1 MVLILQLRGP
11 RQVMEVKEETPE
23 EAAQMADSGGEIVEP
38 PVPAPAAA
46 PAAAPATQEEMP
58 GGWDERHRRSGLG
71 QSIFFCM
78 ILEICNVVWCLMFYE
93 WDHGRMGISGSDKE
107 MVRAG

>member
-1 MVLILQLRGP
+1 
-11 RQVMEVKEETPE
+11 MEVKEETPE

-58 GGWDERHRRSGLG
+58 GGSDERHRRSGLG
-71 QSIFFCM
+71 QAIFFLHDIRDLQCC
-78 ILEICNVVWCLMFYE
+78 LVFNVLW
-93 WDHGRMGISGSDKE
+93 MGPWPDGDFRKRQRDGES
-107 MVRAG
+107 

>member
-1 MVLILQLRGP
+1 
-11 RQVMEVKEETPE
+11 MEVKEETPE

-71 QSIFFCM
+71 QAIFFFLHDIRDLQCC
-78 ILEICNVVWCLMFYE
+78 LVFNVLW
-93 WDHGRMGISGSDKE
+93 MGPWPDGDFRKRQRDGES
-107 MVRAG
+107 

>member
-1 MVLILQLRGP
+1 
-11 RQVMEVKEETPE
+11 MEVKEETPE

-46 PAAAPATQEEMP
+46 PDTQEEMP

-71 QSIFFCM
+71 QAIVFF
-78 ILEICNVVWCLMFYE
+78 
-93 WDHGRMGISGSDKE
+93 
-107 MVRAG
+107 A

>member
-1 MVLILQLRGP
+1 MA
-11 RQVMEVKEETPE
+11 VKEETPE

-46 PAAAPATQEEMP
+46 PATQEEMP

-71 QSIFFCM
+71 QSIFFA
-78 ILEICNVVWCLMFYE
+78 WY
-93 WDHGRMGISGSDKE
+93 
-107 MVRAG
+107 